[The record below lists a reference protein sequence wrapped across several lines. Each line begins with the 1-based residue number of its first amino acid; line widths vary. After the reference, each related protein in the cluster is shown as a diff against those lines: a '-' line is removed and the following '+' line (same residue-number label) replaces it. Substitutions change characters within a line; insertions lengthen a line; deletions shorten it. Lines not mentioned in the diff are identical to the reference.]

1 MRFQMCYN
9 NIHKALGDIFMSH
22 ISLEVNHKHFR
33 DLYLCFCGIHDCEPS
48 HSFGPAIRPNYLL
61 HFVIKGKGNYYL
73 NDNCY
78 EVKENECFLIRP
90 NELTFYQADKDDP
103 WTYVWVG
110 FDGEMA
116 QKYLEAAGFC
126 DDRLVR
132 QYEHCEELKDYVT
145 QMLSYNSLTQA
156 NELKYQGL
164 LYLFLAKL
172 AESSDI
178 KVTTEH
184 KNENHYISKA
194 IEFIQNNYSNYIK
207 VSDISNYLCLNR
219 TYLTSLFQK
228 YLGMS
233 PQQFL
238 IQFRITKAAQLL
250 VETDLSVADI
260 SRSCGYNDPL
270 AFSKSFKKIKSLSPT
285 DFRIQMKKCS

>member
-145 QMLSYNSLTQA
+145 QLLSYNSLTQA
-156 NELKYQGL
+156 NELKYQG
-164 LYLFLAKL
+164 
-172 AESSDI
+172 
-178 KVTTEH
+178 
-184 KNENHYISKA
+184 
-194 IEFIQNNYSNYIK
+194 
-207 VSDISNYLCLNR
+207 
-219 TYLTSLFQK
+219 
-228 YLGMS
+228 
-233 PQQFL
+233 
-238 IQFRITKAAQLL
+238 
-250 VETDLSVADI
+250 
-260 SRSCGYNDPL
+260 
-270 AFSKSFKKIKSLSPT
+270 
-285 DFRIQMKKCS
+285 

>member
-1 MRFQMCYN
+1 
-9 NIHKALGDIFMSH
+9 MSH

-33 DLYLCFCGIHDCEPS
+33 DLYLCYCGIHDCEPT
-48 HSFGPAIRPNYLL
+48 HSYGPAIRPNYLL
-61 HFVIKGKGNYYL
+61 HFVIKGKGQYYL
-73 NDNCY
+73 NDKVYDITANQ
-78 EVKENECFLIRP
+78 CFLIRP

-116 QKYLEAAGFC
+116 KKYLEYAGFN
-126 DDRLVR
+126 DSRLVR
-132 QYEHCEELKDYVT
+132 HYEDCEELKDYVT

-172 AESSDI
+172 AESSDKNI
-178 KVTTEH
+178 KSED
-184 KNENHYISKA
+184 KNENHYVSKA
-194 IEFIQNNYSNYIK
+194 IEFIQNNYSNFIK
-207 VSDISNYLCLNR
+207 VSDISHYLCLNR

-228 YLGMS
+228 NLGMS

-238 IQFRITKAAQLL
+238 IQFRMTKAAELL
-250 VETDLSVADI
+250 TKTDLSVADI
-260 SRSCGYNDPL
+260 ARSCGYNDPL
-270 AFSKSFKKIKSLSPT
+270 AFSKSFKKIKKMSPT
-285 DFRIQMKKCS
+285 EYRSQT

>member
-1 MRFQMCYN
+1 MCYN

-116 QKYLEAAGFC
+116 QKYL
-126 DDRLVR
+126 
-132 QYEHCEELKDYVT
+132 
-145 QMLSYNSLTQA
+145 
-156 NELKYQGL
+156 
-164 LYLFLAKL
+164 
-172 AESSDI
+172 
-178 KVTTEH
+178 
-184 KNENHYISKA
+184 
-194 IEFIQNNYSNYIK
+194 
-207 VSDISNYLCLNR
+207 
-219 TYLTSLFQK
+219 
-228 YLGMS
+228 
-233 PQQFL
+233 
-238 IQFRITKAAQLL
+238 
-250 VETDLSVADI
+250 
-260 SRSCGYNDPL
+260 
-270 AFSKSFKKIKSLSPT
+270 
-285 DFRIQMKKCS
+285 